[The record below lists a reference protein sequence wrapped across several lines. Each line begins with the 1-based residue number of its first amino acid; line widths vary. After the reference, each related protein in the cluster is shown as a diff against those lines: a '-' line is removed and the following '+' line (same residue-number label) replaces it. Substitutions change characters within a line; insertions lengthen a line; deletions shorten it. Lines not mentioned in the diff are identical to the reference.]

1 MRTDYIAADQLR
13 HILAA
18 LMPVNRLVLEVCLTT
33 GIRLSDSLNLRTKDL
48 KQRITIREL
57 KTGKNRR
64 IRLSNDL
71 LDALTAQAGK
81 IYVFEGRLD
90 PRKHRTRQA
99 VWADIH
105 RAAMLFRLP
114 KKLVIAPHTCR
125 KVYAVGQYKRTCD
138 IKAVQRLLNH
148 TDEAVTWLYAAA
160 DELTERKLR
169 TSR

>member
-1 MRTDYIAADQLR
+1 MRTDYLERTQLL

-18 LMPVNRLVLEVCLTT
+18 LMPANRLVLEVSLTT
-33 GIRLSDSLNLRTKDL
+33 GLRLSDCLNLRTKDL
-48 KQRITIREL
+48 KQRFTVREL
-57 KTGKNRR
+57 KTGKNRQ

-71 LDALTAQAGK
+71 LDSLLAQAGK
-81 IYVFEGRLD
+81 IYVFEGRID

-105 RAAMLFRLP
+105 RAATLFRLP
-114 KKLVIAPHTCR
+114 KKLVIAPHSCR

-160 DELTERKLR
+160 DELTERKVGKR
-169 TSR
+169 